1 MKNVRDSQ
9 IKKCFFFTEEEFKE
23 IFVELFG
30 EYDED
35 TNEVDIEIDL
45 IEGIYFCGISNQD
58 VYTKLS
64 EYFDVEVTSVHS
76 DSCQECIGIWIVYK
90 DKTETKNSSK
100 EAKIQ
105 SLLKK
110 MERVSDSKEFG
121 LNYGELSNIVDEI
134 QHVFDC
140 NHTFTAFLYES
151 DGKTAS
157 DFTMGD
163 SKEDVIEFAIA
174 NNYDEVVNDYTGE
187 ILWKNKR

>member
-9 IKKCFFFTEEEFKE
+9 LKKAIFFTEEEFKE
-23 IFVELFG
+23 EFVKVFG
-30 EYDED
+30 KYNED
-35 TNEVDIEIDL
+35 TNEVDVELDP
-45 IEGIYFCGISNQD
+45 IEGIYFCGITSED
-58 VYTKLS
+58 VYAKMS
-64 EYFDVEVTSVHS
+64 EHFDVEVTSIHS
-76 DSCQECIGIWIVYK
+76 DCFALNGIWVVYK
-90 DKTETKNSSK
+90 DKTETKSDSK

-140 NHTFTAFLYES
+140 NHTFTAFLYEP
-151 DGKTAS
+151 DGETAS

-163 SKEDVIEFAIA
+163 SKEDIIEFAIA

-187 ILWKNKR
+187 IVWKNKR

>member
-23 IFVELFG
+23 IFIELFG

-45 IEGIYFCGISNQD
+45 TEGIYFCGISNQD

-76 DSCQECIGIWIVYK
+76 DSCQECIGIWVVYK
-90 DKTETKNSSK
+90 NKTETTNDSKNK
-100 EAKIQ
+100 KIQ
-105 SLLKK
+105 NLLKK
-110 MERVSDSKEFG
+110 LKRISDNKEFG
-121 LNYGELSNIVDEI
+121 ASYGDLSSTIDEI
-134 QHVFDC
+134 ERITENDLS
-140 NHTFTAFLYES
+140 FTAFLYES
-151 DGKTAS
+151 DGVTAS
-157 DFTMGD
+157 DFTMSD
-163 SKEDVIEFAIA
+163 SKEEIIEFAIA

-187 ILWKNKR
+187 IIWKK

>member
-9 IKKCFFFTEEEFKE
+9 LKKAIFFTEEEFKE
-23 IFVELFG
+23 EFVKVFG
-30 EYDED
+30 EYSED
-35 TNEVDIEIDL
+35 TNEIDVEL
-45 IEGIYFCGISNQD
+45 DPIEGIYFCGITNED
-58 VYTKLS
+58 VYAKMS
-64 EYFDVEVTSVHS
+64 EHFDVEVTSIHS
-76 DSCQECIGIWIVYK
+76 ECFALNGIWVVYK
-90 DKTETKNSSK
+90 DKIETKSDSK

-121 LNYGELSNIVDEI
+121 LNYGELSNIIDEI

-140 NHTFTAFLYES
+140 NHTFTAFLYEP
-151 DGKTAS
+151 DGETAS

-187 ILWKNKR
+187 IIWKK

>member
-35 TNEVDIEIDL
+35 TNEIDVEIDL

-58 VYTKLS
+58 VYAKLS

-76 DSCQECIGIWIVYK
+76 DSCQECIGIWIIYK
-90 DKTETKNSSK
+90 DKTETTNDSKNK
-100 EAKIQ
+100 KIQ
-105 SLLKK
+105 TLLKK
-110 MERVSDSKEFG
+110 LERISDNKEFG
-121 LNYGELSNIVDEI
+121 ASYGDLSNTIDEI
-134 QHVFDC
+134 ERITKNDSS
-140 NHTFTAFLYES
+140 FTAFLYES
-151 DGKTAS
+151 DGVTAS
-157 DFTMGD
+157 DFTMSD
-163 SKEDVIEFAIA
+163 SKEEIIEFAIA

-187 ILWKNKR
+187 IIWKK